1 MIPRTDIAAQYRIA
15 ESELLPTL
23 VATLDGY
30 EGQFA
35 ATQNIARQLLLHL
48 RSAQQQDWLSAFMNE
63 YKISNAE
70 GIALLTLSE
79 ALLRVPDTATTNQL
93 LRDKLSKGDWDAHR
107 GNTDS
112 WLINSATTG
121 LSIAQSLLSDERGIL
136 HKLAARMGEP
146 VVRNVALAA
155 TRLLADHFVLGETI
169 DDAIARARREE
180 LICSFDMLGEAARTQ
195 ADAERYFQAYSH
207 AIERVGNTK
216 TQNVEHAISV
226 KLSALYPRY
235 EPLQHRHAI
244 PAIAER
250 LGELAQLAAKY
261 NLQLTVDAEESE
273 RLDMSLHIIEQVAR
287 LHSLREWNGLGLAIQ
302 AYQKRALPAL
312 KWVSALARDIRRPIK
327 VRLVKGAYWDTEIKR
342 CQQAGLSDY
351 PVFTRKIFTDTSYLA
366 CAHFML
372 KDEYLHSAFA
382 THNALSVA
390 QLLNWRKQYNRSFEF
405 QRLHGMGTELHAKV
419 SDEYQVPCRIYAP
432 VGGHRELLA
441 YLVRRMLENGANS
454 SFVQQ
459 VRRDELEMESL
470 LADPVRA
477 SRDISFTSSPSISLP
492 HHLFGHERINSGGL
506 DYSDEPT
513 REQVNTSLFVMQ
525 NGIRPSYET
534 CSTTSDV
541 VACVDNAYLAY
552 RSWSQAC
559 VDERAQC
566 LERAADEMQEQ
577 MTTLV
582 SALTLEAKKTR
593 MDAMNEVREA
603 IDFCRYYALMARDLM
618 QDRSLP
624 GPTGESNTSS
634 LTSRGVFAC
643 ISPWNFPLAIFV
655 GQVAAALACGN
666 TVVAKPAPQTP
677 FIASRIVT
685 LLHEAGIPQDVLQL
699 VTGGVDIGEA
709 LIAHPLIAGVAFT
722 GSTLT
727 ARKIA
732 QSLLVNL
739 DRPLV
744 PLIAE
749 TGGINA
755 MIVDSTALPEQVVND
770 VIISAFHSAGQRCS
784 ALRLLCIQQELYEP
798 VLNMLQGAMD
808 TLRIGDTAEE
818 DIDVGAVIDSASQRK
833 INEYIDSNRRCIRHQ
848 SRLDAHLKGTYIA
861 PTVIQ
866 LNDPTELQQEIF
878 GPVLHVTSWKS
889 GELDKLVDDINST
902 GYGLTMGV
910 HTRLEST
917 IDFVRKHAR
926 VGNLY
931 VNRSMIGAVV
941 GVQPFGG
948 EGLSGTGFKA
958 GGSHYLLRFCV
969 ERTVSI
975 DTTAAGGNASLLS
988 SSQ

>member
-1 MIPRTDIAAQYRIA
+1 MSQFDYMASHYRIA
-15 ESELLPTL
+15 ESELLPAL
-23 VATLDGY
+23 IATLDGY
-30 EGQFA
+30 ETQFSG
-35 ATQNIARQLLLHL
+35 TQCIAKGLLSHL
-48 RSAQQQDWLSAFMNE
+48 RDSQQRDWLSAFLNE

-79 ALLRVPDTATTNQL
+79 ALLRVPDTATTNKL
-93 LRDKLSKGDWDAHR
+93 LRDKLTKGNWEAHR
-107 GNTDS
+107 GNADS

-136 HKLAARMGEP
+136 HKLAARMSEP

-155 TRLLADHFVLGETI
+155 TRLLADHFVVGETI
-169 DDAIARARREE
+169 DDAITRAHRES
-180 LICSFDMLGEAARTQ
+180 LICSFDMLGEAARTMV
-195 ADAERYFQAYSH
+195 DAEKYFQAYSH
-207 AIERVGNTK
+207 AIERVGLGNN
-216 TQNVEHAISV
+216 QHIDHAISV

-235 EPLQHRHAI
+235 EPLQYRHAI

-250 LGELAQLAAKY
+250 LEQLAELAAKH
-261 NLQLTVDAEESE
+261 NLQLTVDAEESD
-273 RLDMSLHIIEQVAR
+273 RLEMSLNIIECVIRSQR
-287 LHSLREWNGLGLAIQ
+287 LRDWNGFGLAVQ
-302 AYQKRALPAL
+302 AYQKRAMPTLE
-312 KWVSALARDIRRPIK
+312 WISALARDIRNPIK

-366 CAHFML
+366 CAYFML
-372 KDEYLHSAFA
+372 KDDYIRSAFA

-390 QLLNWRKQYNRSFEF
+390 QLLNWQKQLKRSFEF
-405 QRLHGMGTELHAKV
+405 QRLHGMGTELYARV
-419 SDEYQVPCRIYAP
+419 SEQYQIPCRVYAP
-432 VGGHRELLA
+432 VGGHQELLA

-459 VRRDELEMESL
+459 VRRDDLDVESL
-470 LADPVRA
+470 LADPVRISKDLQCA
-477 SRDISFTSSPSISLP
+477 SNTSISLP
-492 HHLFGHERINSGGL
+492 QGLFGKERINSTGL
-506 DYSDEPT
+506 DFSDKSA
-513 REQVNTSLFVMQ
+513 RDQINAAVFVMQ
-525 NGIRPSYET
+525 NGIRATASQ
-534 CSTTSDV
+534 STAADV
-541 VACVDNAYLAY
+541 VNSIDSAHRAYS
-552 RSWSQAC
+552 SWSQTT
-559 VDERAQC
+559 VNERAQC
-566 LERAADEMQEQ
+566 LDRAADMMQEQ
-577 MTTLV
+577 MITLIA
-582 SALTLEAKKTR
+582 ALTLEAKKTR
-593 MDAMNEVREA
+593 MDAMNEVRES
-603 IDFCRYYALMARDLM
+603 IDFCRYYASTARDLM
-618 QDRSLP
+618 MDKSLP
-624 GPTGESNTSS
+624 GPTGESNVLS
-634 LTSRGVFAC
+634 LASRGVFAC
-643 ISPWNFPLAIFV
+643 VSPWNFPLAIFI
-655 GQVAAALACGN
+655 GQITAALVCGN

-677 FIASRIVT
+677 LIASRIVN
-685 LLHEAGIPQDVLQL
+685 LLHEAGIPQHALRL
-699 VTGGVDIGEA
+699 VTGGIDVGEA

-732 QSLLVNL
+732 QSLLTNPN
-739 DRPLV
+739 RPLV

-770 VIISAFHSAGQRCS
+770 VVISAFHSAGQRCS

-798 VLNMLQGAMD
+798 VLNMLRGAMD
-808 TLRIGDTAEE
+808 VLRIGDPVDE
-818 DIDVGAVIDSASQRK
+818 DTDVGPVIDLSAQQK
-833 INEYIDSNRRCIRHQ
+833 INQYINDNRHRIRHQ
-848 SRLDAHLKGTYIA
+848 KNPDDKVIGTFVSPTIIGLDNPK
-861 PTVIQ
+861 
-866 LNDPTELQQEIF
+866 ELQQEIF

-889 GELDKLVDDINST
+889 GELNNLIEDINST

-917 IDFVRKHAR
+917 IEIVRKHAK

-958 GGSHYLLRFCV
+958 GGPHYLLRFCV